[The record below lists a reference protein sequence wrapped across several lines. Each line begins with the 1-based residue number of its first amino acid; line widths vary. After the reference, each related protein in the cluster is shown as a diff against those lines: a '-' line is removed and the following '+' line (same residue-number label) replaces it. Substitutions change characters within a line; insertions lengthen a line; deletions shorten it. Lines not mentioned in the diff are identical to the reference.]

1 MAERLPTD
9 EERAQERSDARTRSP
24 RTSGGGFDVQPHHVH
39 YTALVVRD
47 GQFDYDKGARALV
60 DVLNEYSQ
68 SAGTGW
74 GADAFAAA
82 YKSVNEKFLQLWAKS
97 VVSVGG
103 VAVGLTDTANKYT
116 QADWQARRMYGPPP
130 VEKPPPAVIDN
141 VPKYGP
147 VNDIKWSGTGEDA
160 DSWDISGIL
169 GEVPDFL
176 ADVIRPAIEHG
187 LRLGKMHEITPGARD
202 EELKGMATAWRAV
215 EKDAK
220 AASDNFNSAIKFIT
234 NNKGNDEWQGAMKA
248 FCQTIWGTTEW
259 GRTYDAQGNRAS
271 RGRSWK
277 TNRSVVPAKQRPI
290 IEILRQTATTVQE
303 TLDHL
308 AEVRLK
314 TAETTTRLGQ
324 EAAKATVKD
333 LTTGLDLFELTRL
346 AATMAFG
353 EIVLTFRSHMD
364 KAAADAAVEK
374 YHQAFS
380 DAATKLKTLEI
391 ELDEAL
397 LSVPTFRAEAA
408 RAEAYGA
415 RSLND
420 FKKEHIWQRTESQI
434 PYKYSI
440 DLVTEEELY
449 GGHSIDRH
457 VGLTDAQLTQRLR
470 DEATG
475 AGKVDIPAASSFT
488 DLDSAQYYT
497 QHNVRANTAEIDKW
511 IQGPPPPVPG
521 EKQEFSVGAVSS
533 GPLGTPAVTGRTAPV
548 VNDRATP
555 PQDAHGVLT
564 VLKYEP
570 NLDPP
575 FVVLTSMP
583 Q

>member
-1 MAERLPTD
+1 MAERPTD
-9 EERAQERSDARTRSP
+9 EERAQERSHARTRSP
-24 RTSGGGFDVQPHHVH
+24 KSSGGGFDVQPQHLH

-47 GQFDYDKGARALV
+47 GQFDYDKGATALV
-60 DVLNEYSQ
+60 DALNRYSQ

-74 GADAFAAA
+74 GADSFASV
-82 YKSVNEKFLQLWAKS
+82 YKSVNEKFLELWAKS

-116 QADWQARRMYGPPP
+116 QADWHARKMYGPPP
-130 VEKPPPAVIDN
+130 VEKPLPAVIDK
-141 VPKYGP
+141 PLRYGP

-160 DSWDISGIL
+160 DSWDISGML
-169 GEVPDFL
+169 GEIPDFL

-187 LRLGKMHEITPGARD
+187 LNLGKMHEITPGARD
-202 EELKGMATAWRAV
+202 EELRGMATAWRAV

-220 AASDNFNSAIKFIT
+220 AASDDFNSAIKFIT

-271 RGRSWK
+271 MGRSWK
-277 TNRSVVPAKQRPI
+277 TNRNVVPAKQRPI
-290 IEILRQTATTVQE
+290 IEILRQTADTVQE

-308 AEVRLK
+308 ADVRVK
-314 TAETTTRLGQ
+314 TAETTTRLGE
-324 EAAKATVKD
+324 EAAKATAKD
-333 LTTGLDLFELTRL
+333 LTTGLDLSEMTRL

-364 KAAADAAVEK
+364 KAAADAAVAK
-374 YHQAFS
+374 YHQEFS
-380 DAATKLKTLEI
+380 EAATKLLALEV

-408 RAEAYGA
+408 RAAAYGA

-420 FKKEHIWQRTESQI
+420 FKKEHSWQRTENQI

-449 GGHSIDRH
+449 GGHSIDKH

-470 DEATG
+470 DEANG

-488 DLDSAQYYT
+488 DLDSAQHYT
-497 QHNVRANTAEIDKW
+497 QYNIRTNTPEIDKW
-511 IQGPPPPVPG
+511 LTGPPPPAPG
-521 EKQEFSVGAVSS
+521 EKQEFSVNSVPS
-533 GPLGTPAVTGRTAPV
+533 GMRGISTVTGRTGPV
-548 VNDRATP
+548 VNDQATP
-555 PQDAHGVLT
+555 PRDAYGVLS